1 MPDSHGDLVRGQVR
15 QHRESVSAAKSLSES
30 MSALARCD
38 GCRGAMAVPGP
49 GSVHGRDLQ
58 AGTLAEGAIS
68 LRALVLSDPVIP
80 LLGIDPKEVIK
91 DSPRMAIV
99 VSTREESPY
108 RDGAQPQ
115 PGGLYCRIL
124 CSCANSG
131 VGRTG

>member
-1 MPDSHGDLVRGQVR
+1 
-15 QHRESVSAAKSLSES
+15 

-49 GSVHGRDLQ
+49 ESVHGRDLQ

-80 LLGIDPKEVIK
+80 LLGIDPKGVIK

-99 VSTREESPY
+99 VSTTERKVPIETEVSPSRAVSTAEY
-108 RDGAQPQ
+108 CAAVQTQ
-115 PGGLYCRIL
+115 GLEGLGDLGKCPKQNL
-124 CSCANSG
+124 
-131 VGRTG
+131 